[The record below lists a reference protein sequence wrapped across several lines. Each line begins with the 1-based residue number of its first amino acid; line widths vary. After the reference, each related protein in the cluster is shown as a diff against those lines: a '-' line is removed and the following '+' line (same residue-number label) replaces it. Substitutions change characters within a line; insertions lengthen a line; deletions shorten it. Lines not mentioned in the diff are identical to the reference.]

1 MKDDYPLYIKWRY
14 IIGYMLDIC
23 GKFPK
28 NVRFNLADRLTNIS
42 LEVLECIIEAIYAK
56 HKADILLKTNLYM
69 EKIRALL
76 QISIDKKYISIG
88 QYEHISGEI
97 NEAGKMIGGW
107 IKSCKEPAI

>member
-14 IIGYMLDIC
+14 IVAYMLDIS
-23 GKFPK
+23 GKFPE

-42 LEVLECIIEAIYAK
+42 LDVLEAIIEAIYAK
-56 HKADILLKTNLYM
+56 EKGDILRKANLHI

-76 QISIDKKYISIG
+76 QISVDKKYISIG

-107 IKSCKEPAI
+107 VKSCGEQAT